1 MCPPRPAARGRD
13 DESRGG
19 HSDLSY
25 SLPWFTS
32 GSTDYAHPRTLAH
45 AARANRLCSET
56 VPAGGHPTASAAH
69 SLRELGR
76 HSVYALAGA
85 QSEVLV
91 RLLVA
96 RLDARSTSINQS
108 EASCQKQREFN
119 DLTFVFGHYSTDCKP
134 QILRRQPASDGLIN
148 RSDQT
153 TSTPSTTLGRTR
165 LRTES

>member
-1 MCPPRPAARGRD
+1 MSLEEVTQIYFVLSHGSPPDRLTMTTR
-13 DESRGG
+13 G
-19 HSDLSY
+19 HS
-25 SLPWFTS
+25 PTR
-32 GSTDYAHPRTLAH
+32 P
-45 AARANRLCSET
+45 
-56 VPAGGHPTASAAH
+56 VPIDCAPKPFLQGGHPTASAAH

-76 HSVYALAGA
+76 HSAYALAGA
-85 QSEVLV
+85 QSVVLV